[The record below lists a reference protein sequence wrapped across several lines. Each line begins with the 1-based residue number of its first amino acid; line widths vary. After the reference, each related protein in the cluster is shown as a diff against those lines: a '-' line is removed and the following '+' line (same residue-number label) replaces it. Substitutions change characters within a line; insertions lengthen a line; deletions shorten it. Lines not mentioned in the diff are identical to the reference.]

1 MFYFASTDTEH
12 KKIEFG
18 STSRYSDIRE
28 PNKQKKETTDRPIL
42 RNILTGY
49 ELHFYVVGMNNKYD
63 MQTKCLAIF
72 IDGYYWLYCTNG
84 LNFE

>member
-1 MFYFASTDTEH
+1 LEAQA
-12 KKIEFG
+12 
-18 STSRYSDIRE
+18 DIQTLE
-28 PNKQKKETTDRPIL
+28 NLINKKKETTDRPIL